1 MSDDPT
7 PTPPTPSPSA
17 PRATRRAT
25 RAESGQK
32 RQRLLLGGGIAVAVA
47 IIVAGVLLLG
57 GGSSTTVA
65 KAGPARTTTTTLPA
79 TTTTTLPP
87 DAVIATTKVPQLQV
101 YDAPDS
107 TRVVTTFSEK
117 TEYKQPRTLLVTEE
131 QGDWVKALLPMRPNQ
146 STGWVRKADVTL
158 TQTPYEIRVSL
169 ADHKMT
175 LFKAGQEVLS
185 VPVAVGTD
193 RTPTP
198 VGTYYVTDPVDLRN
212 RPGGA
217 YGAFALGLS
226 GYSEVLFEFNG
237 GPGQIAIHG
246 TNQPELIGQN
256 VSNGCIR
263 TDNDTIVQIATQVP
277 LGTPVII
284 T

>member
-17 PRATRRAT
+17 PRTTRKAA

-117 TEYKQPRTLLVTEE
+117 TEYKQPRTLLVTEQ